1 MHMSGVS
8 IGGIIIVTKL
18 EQCGVFHGPNSYRKK
33 PYFLFKLQNNNI
45 CKTSEFG
52 KLSTIP

>member
-1 MHMSGVS
+1 MSGVS